1 MKKHKIHKYAYT
13 DKSTE
18 ELQFNLAFYDSRL
31 SLLKEEFEF
40 FKHVLGSHIFDE
52 KTPNLFEA
60 VELNKRQIDEFMAVA
75 TTLVHDVQ
83 KQYNEVQL
91 KIECDEI
98 SCDDYFLR
106 TYHETELEVVTFLTQ
121 TAQFK
126 SELMEYLQGLIK

>member
-31 SLLKEEFEF
+31 SLLAEEFDF
-40 FKHVLGSHIFDE
+40 FKHVLSSHIFDA
-52 KTPNLFEA
+52 KTPNLFE
-60 VELNKRQIDEFMAVA
+60 ELELWKQQIDEFMTVA
-75 TTLVHDVQ
+75 TKLTQEVQ

-91 KIECDEI
+91 KVECDEV

-106 TYHETELEVVTFLTQ
+106 AYHDTELEVVTFLTQ

-126 SELMEYLQGLIK
+126 SEMMEYLQGLIK